1 VKVLVTGASGF
12 VGGHLL
18 QHLCARDL
26 AVNAVLRRRDV
37 ALPAGA
43 TAFAPID
50 LDEAFDCSEALR
62 GCDAAIHL
70 AARVHVMQDTS
81 ADPLAAYRKGNTAA
95 TLRLAEQA
103 AAAGVRRFVFLS
115 SIKVNG
121 EETQPGQPF
130 TIDSVPRPRDA
141 YGISKLE
148 AENGL
153 REIADRTGMQVVSI
167 RTPLVYGPGVRANF
181 LSMMNWLRR
190 GIPLPF
196 GSLRHNR
203 RSLMAVGNLV
213 DAIARSLTSPAAA
226 NRLLLVADG
235 EDLSTAELLVR
246 LGAALGHPARL
257 VPLPPKLL
265 ALAASAAG
273 LGGLRQRLLGSLQ
286 VDGSGARR
294 ILDWTP
300 PLSVDEGLRLTADDY
315 LRRAS

>member
-1 VKVLVTGASGF
+1 VKVAVTGASGF

-18 QHLCARDL
+18 QHLCARDI

-37 ALPAGA
+37 ALPSGA
-43 TAFAPID
+43 NAFPGVD
-50 LDEAFDCSEALR
+50 LLEAFDCSDALR
-62 GCDAAIHL
+62 GCDAVIHL

-81 ADPLAAYRKGNTAA
+81 VDPLAAYRQGNTAA

-130 TIDSVPRPRDA
+130 TTGSVPQPRDA

-148 AENGL
+148 AEQGL
-153 REIADRTGMQVVSI
+153 REIADRSDMQIVLI

-181 LSMMNWLRR
+181 RSMMHWLRR

-196 GSLRHNR
+196 RSLRDNR
-203 RSLMAVGNLV
+203 RSLTAVGNLV
-213 DAIARSLTSPAAA
+213 DAIARALTAPAAA
-226 NRLLLVADG
+226 NQLLLVADG

-257 VPLPPKLL
+257 VPMPPGLL
-265 ALAASAAG
+265 ALAARAAG

-286 VDGSGARR
+286 VDASSARR
-294 ILDWTP
+294 VLDWTP
-300 PLSVDEGLRLTADDY
+300 PLSVDAGLQLTADDY
-315 LRRAS
+315 LRHLS